1 MKTNYLF
8 PRKYRLIGWILF
20 VPFACM
26 GIAVLCDYSFDW
38 NMRVLSLLG
47 DSLATPFGRTR
58 FFHIIVN
65 DVADEIATIGTIVS
79 LLFIAFSREKDE
91 DECIAKI
98 RGESLVWA
106 VIAHNVVVILGTLFI
121 FDSMYF
127 LFLSV
132 NLVIGLLLFIIK
144 YNFALHTFRKS
155 VDHAE

>member
-8 PRKYRLIGWILF
+8 PRKFRKIGWILF
-20 VPFACM
+20 VPFACL

-38 NMRVLSLLG
+38 NMRVLSLIG
-47 DSLATPFGRTR
+47 DSLATPFGNTR
-58 FFHIIVN
+58 FLHIIVN
-65 DVADEIATIGTIVS
+65 DVADEVAIIGTIVS

-91 DECIAKI
+91 DECIGKI

-106 VIAHNVVVILGTLFI
+106 VIVHNIVVIVATLFI
-121 FDSMYF
+121 YDTMYF
-127 LFLSV
+127 VFLSV

-155 VDHAE
+155 IDNAE